1 MNKKRVIASL
11 VLATALFGTSASYA
25 ATPAP
30 VSAEAKAAKA
40 AAKATNDKYRA
51 DLAVFISA
59 AQAHSQKIR
68 DANAT
73 FRTALAAARAANKAA
88 LAATGLTKEKRV
100 AIKATLDTAIAAATA
115 ARTAAVDAAGA
126 NPVRPVKPVN

>member
-30 VSAEAKAAKA
+30 VNAAAKA
-40 AAKATNDKYRA
+40 AAKAANDKYRA

-100 AIKATLDTAIAAATA
+100 AIKATLDSAIAAATA